1 MMLMRDRS
9 GRSGRRRGSQK
20 PGTAIG
26 LLMVS
31 VGIGG
36 EDGAGACACAA
47 AIVAA
52 SKTAIAPPRT
62 QGPLIRI
69 IHRPQGKQHDHS
81 IAIAADQPYRRVQLV
96 PSSSLRAMTW
106 A

>member
-31 VGIGG
+31 VGAVAG
-36 EDGAGACACAA
+36 DGLCACACAVTTIA
-47 AIVAA
+47 AHSMAA
-52 SKTAIAPPRT
+52 MMAMPPPRA
-62 QGPLIRI
+62 Q
-69 IHRPQGKQHDHS
+69 
-81 IAIAADQPYRRVQLV
+81 
-96 PSSSLRAMTW
+96 
-106 A
+106 